1 MENFETVVLIIGL
14 AALIAGIVLFVKS
27 KSTADPG
34 KTAQTDELVRQLSSQ
49 MQEQTARLVE
59 TIGRVRE
66 ESKSAIGLSFTET
79 QKNLAE
85 SLSLGRKELSDS
97 LAKSQKF
104 LSERLETLIKETADM
119 RSASSTML
127 EIGKD
132 IKQLST
138 ILDNPKSRGGFGEF
152 QLEVMLENAIPVDRY
167 RVQYKI
173 GSNMV
178 DAALLLKDNVLC
190 IDSKFPMANL
200 KKHYEEKNGRE
211 PGEGK
216 FLTEFY
222 RDVKTRAK
230 EIRERYIAPPQTLD
244 FAIMFVPSESV
255 FMEIVANRELHEKLM
270 GMRVIPASPNFL
282 YVYFQ
287 ALAIG
292 FRGMAV
298 EERAA
303 EIIRAISE
311 LKVRFENFSDSYRL
325 VGTHLD
331 NAVKKYSESEKKMG
345 KVESSLDTMHMG
357 EKLTAPSANS
367 GQAEDEKIT
376 AKDAENAE
384 EETAK

>member
-1 MENFETVVLIIGL
+1 MASFELVVLIIGL
-14 AALIAGIVLFVKS
+14 VALIAGVAFFLKS

-34 KTAQTDELVRQLSSQ
+34 KAAQTDELIKQLSSQ

-85 SLSLGRKELSDS
+85 SLSLGRRELSDS

-119 RSASSTML
+119 RSASSSML

-132 IKQLST
+132 IKQLSA

-167 RVQYKI
+167 RIQYKI

-178 DAALLLKDNVLC
+178 DAALLLKDSVLC

-200 KKHYEEKNGRE
+200 KKHYEQQNGRE
-211 PGEGK
+211 PGNGK

-311 LKVRFENFSDSYRL
+311 LKVRFENFTDSYRL

-357 EKLTAPSANS
+357 EKLTAN
-367 GQAEDEKIT
+367 DEKD
-376 AKDAENAE
+376 AKGRIEPG
-384 EETAK
+384 

>member
-1 MENFETVVLIIGL
+1 MESFELAILIIGL
-14 AALIAGIVLFVKS
+14 AALIAGIVLIVKS

-34 KTAQTDELVRQLSSQ
+34 KSAQTDELVRQLSSQ
-49 MQEQTARLVE
+49 MQEQTARLIE

-79 QKNLAE
+79 QKNLTE

-97 LAKSQKF
+97 LAKSQEF
-104 LSERLETLIKETADM
+104 LTERLETLIKETADI
-119 RSASSTML
+119 RSASSSML

-167 RVQYKI
+167 RIQYKI

-200 KKHYEEKNGRE
+200 KKHYEQKNGSE
-211 PGEGK
+211 PGDGK

-230 EIRERYIAPPQTLD
+230 EIRERYIVPPQTLD

-255 FMEIVANRELHEKLM
+255 FLEIIANRELHEKLM

-298 EERAA
+298 EERAG

-331 NAVKKYSESEKKMG
+331 NAMKKYSESEKKMG

-357 EKLTAPSANS
+357 KKLTAK
-367 GQAEDEKIT
+367 DEK
-376 AKDAENAE
+376 DVE
-384 EETAK
+384 